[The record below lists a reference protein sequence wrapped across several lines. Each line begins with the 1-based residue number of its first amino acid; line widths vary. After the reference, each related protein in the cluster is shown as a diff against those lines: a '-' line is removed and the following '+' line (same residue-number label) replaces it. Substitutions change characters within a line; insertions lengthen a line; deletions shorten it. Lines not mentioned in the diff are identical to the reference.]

1 MTSIDNRQFQE
12 LSASELTSVNGGMLQ
27 AAVGVF
33 LTWSW
38 EQALNGMD
46 DGITFRQLIG
56 ADPMR

>member
-1 MTSIDNRQFQE
+1 MNSIENGPFQE
-12 LSASELTSVNGGMLQ
+12 LSVRELSSLEGGILQ
-27 AAVGVF
+27 AAVGFF

-56 ADPMR
+56 ADR